1 MTKSVI
7 LVSVWLTEVEKA
19 SLSSRLF
26 KDRLFCQVLKTC
38 LSEKITRNKQG
49 RQSTV
54 TYKAEGTGGGVE
66 GTNLGAV
73 MELLSRIICL

>member
-1 MTKSVI
+1 M
-7 LVSVWLTEVEKA
+7 LYQGQR
-19 SLSSRLF
+19 SSI
-26 KDRLFCQVLKTC
+26 
-38 LSEKITRNKQG
+38 EKITRNKQG

-66 GTNLGAV
+66 GTKLGAV